1 MDWSALTFPM
11 GVAEPDSID
20 VNAEPGDG
28 RASWAKFEP
37 KNESERFNKAQYD
50 PEVVRGQPVGVQ
62 IVGGR
67 YGEEKC
73 VSVAKALEDAM
84 GMVEGRK

>member
-11 GVAEPDSID
+11 GVAEPDTID
-20 VNAEPGDG
+20 VHAEPGDG
-28 RASWAKFEP
+28 RASWATFEP
-37 KNESERFNKAQYD
+37 KNESERFNKQQYD
-50 PEVVRGQPVGVQ
+50 PEVVKGKPVTVQ

-73 VSVAKALEDAM
+73 VGVAKALEDAM
-84 GMVEGRK
+84 GMGEGRK